1 MDEAFQDKPY
11 TTLPMT
17 HENTRTLGGNRIILI
32 NKLYFGIY
40 SSEQVD
46 QREALIFFYD
56 SRFPFPA
63 LTKFLSSVD
72 LNSIERRRNSRT
84 DVSIINSKAVLYL

>member
-32 NKLYFGIY
+32 NKLYFGNY

-46 QREALIFFYD
+46 QREALIFFD
-56 SRFPFPA
+56 SRFPFPE

-84 DVSIINSKAVLYL
+84 DVSIINSQAVLYL

>member
-32 NKLYFGIY
+32 NKLYFGNY

-46 QREALIFFYD
+46 QREAIIFFD

-84 DVSIINSKAVLYL
+84 DVSIINSQAVLYL

>member
-32 NKLYFGIY
+32 NKLYFGNY

-46 QREALIFFYD
+46 QREALIFFD

>member
-32 NKLYFGIY
+32 NKLYFGNY

-46 QREALIFFYD
+46 QRGALIFFD